1 MSKVIR
7 INMTELEITSHEAS
21 PKYVQLGGRALSSHI
36 IATEVPPTSHPLS
49 SVNKLVFAPGL
60 LAGTLAPNS
69 GRLSVGAKSPLTEG
83 IKESNVGG
91 TAAQKL
97 ARLDIKAIIIEGVPK
112 DKNLHI
118 IKVGKEG
125 ASIIPEA
132 DLFGKLNYDT
142 TKNLFDKFGD
152 KVSIIC
158 LGPAGEMQMAAA
170 SIAVTDPEGHPSR
183 HAARGGLGAVM
194 GTKGIK
200 AIVIDDDD
208 IKTPEAYKR
217 ETFREACREFSKN
230 ILELKATKLLSQY
243 GTVGGLPYMSKLGT
257 LPTRNYKSGSFESMN
272 KIGGKGIAEMNTA
285 RGGSFGHICMPGCI
299 VRCSNIIHDKN
310 GKFLTAGF
318 EYESSAML
326 GANLG
331 IEDLDIVFAME
342 KLCDNLGLDTMEI
355 GAALG
360 IVAEAGIFSF
370 GEGKRALTLLQEVG
384 EGTVLGRVIGQG
396 AKITARVFSI
406 ERVPVV
412 KGQAIPAHDPRRE
425 IGTGIGYA
433 TSPQGADHT
442 GIIIFQNLSPSEM
455 IEMSRQKQIETC
467 VYDSVGI
474 CQMAEPTL
482 EIMTRLIN
490 SFYGWNWSLD
500 DITNLGR
507 TVLKEEV
514 GFNRKAGLGP
524 ETDKLPN
531 FCKEEQLP
539 PHQGTFDINEEQIE
553 NFWDFI
559 M

>member
-1 MSKVIR
+1 
-7 INMTELEITSHEAS
+7 
-21 PKYVQLGGRALSSHI
+21 
-36 IATEVPPTSHPLS
+36 
-49 SVNKLVFAPGL
+49 
-60 LAGTLAPNS
+60 
-69 GRLSVGAKSPLTEG
+69 
-83 IKESNVGG
+83 
-91 TAAQKL
+91 
-97 ARLDIKAIIIEGVPK
+97 
-112 DKNLHI
+112 
-118 IKVGKEG
+118 
-125 ASIIPEA
+125 
-132 DLFGKLNYDT
+132 
-142 TKNLFDKFGD
+142 
-152 KVSIIC
+152 
-158 LGPAGEMQMAAA
+158 
-170 SIAVTDPEGHPSR
+170 
-183 HAARGGLGAVM
+183 
-194 GTKGIK
+194 
-200 AIVIDDDD
+200 
-208 IKTPEAYKR
+208 
-217 ETFREACREFSKN
+217 
-230 ILELKATKLLSQY
+230 
-243 GTVGGLPYMSKLGT
+243 
-257 LPTRNYKSGSFESMN
+257 
-272 KIGGKGIAEMNTA
+272 
-285 RGGSFGHICMPGCI
+285 MPGCI

-310 GKFLTAGF
+310 GNFLTAGF

-370 GEGKRALTLLQEVG
+370 GEGKRALTLLQEIG
-384 EGTVLGRVIGQG
+384 KGTVLGRVIGQG

-514 GFNRKAGLGP
+514 EFNRRAGLGP